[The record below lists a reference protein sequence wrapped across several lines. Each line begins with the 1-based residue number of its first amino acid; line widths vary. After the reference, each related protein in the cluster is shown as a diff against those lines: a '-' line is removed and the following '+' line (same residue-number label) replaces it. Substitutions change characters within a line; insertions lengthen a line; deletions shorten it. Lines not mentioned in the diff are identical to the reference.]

1 MKFLISEPVKEKHT
15 VASEVLQY
23 DTKPETPQID
33 PIKENSKESRVPK
46 FLIFPLVADYYQN
59 DGSPIQY
66 PMGLQAQF
74 LRPQILQ
81 PLYLMF
87 NKKKYKRSP

>member
-1 MKFLISEPVKEKHT
+1 M
-15 VASEVLQY
+15 ASEVLQY
-23 DTKPETPQID
+23 DTKPEAPQVNLL
-33 PIKENSKESRVPK
+33 KERINESRLPK
-46 FLIFPLVADYYQN
+46 LLIFPLVADYYQN

>member
-1 MKFLISEPVKEKHT
+1 M
-15 VASEVLQY
+15 ASEVLQY
-23 DTKPETPQID
+23 DTKPEAPQVNL
-33 PIKENSKESRVPK
+33 IKENNKESRVPK

-66 PMGLQAQF
+66 PLRLQPQF

-81 PLYLMF
+81 PPYSMF